1 LGSLEVDPNKLGEDF
16 SQTDLVINQL
26 QLLLVA
32 QKLLKQVLDSIDQV
46 PVEMRTILKE
56 VREHVTKR
64 FPNSTYTALGGQFFL
79 RFLCPA
85 ITAPHV
91 FGLMKEPPGE
101 SAQRYLVLLSK
112 VLQNL
117 ANNTLPGNKED
128 YMQKMNE
135 FILNNQKPL
144 REFFDKLVAE
154 VPSVQE
160 SAAQLPKN
168 LREHSLAHLHAFVY
182 EKASNINMELDMASA
197 LETKSK
203 LKEILD
209 SLGNPVDPAR

>member
-1 LGSLEVDPNKLGEDF
+1 
-16 SQTDLVINQL
+16 VINQL

-32 QKLLKQVLDSIDQV
+32 QKLLKRVLESADAV
-46 PVEMRTILKE
+46 PLEMRSILKD
-56 VREHVTKR
+56 VRENVDKR
-64 FPNSTYTALGGQFFL
+64 FPKSVYTALGGQFFL

-101 SAQRYLVLLSK
+101 NAQRYLVLLSK

-144 REFFDKLVAE
+144 RDFFDKLVAE
-154 VPSVQE
+154 VPYVQE
-160 SAAQLPKN
+160 VSVQLPKN
-168 LREHSLAHLHAFVY
+168 LREHSLAHLHAFTY
-182 EKASNINMELDMASA
+182 EKSPNINMELDMASA

-203 LKEILD
+203 LKDILD
-209 SLGNPVDPAR
+209 TLGSPVEKVK